1 MDGLIET
8 DRDHLSEV
16 RACRRPGTQGRGRE
30 RGTGGRERV
39 GRECTDVKAVH
50 AHLATER
57 LGRHDGARVVLRCE
71 VCFVVFFV
79 PVASFASFIALLAS
93 LAFLVFVDAVG
104 NGSSPTAHTDVRSS
118 FCLLVRRPVQQ
129 RVTASEIPEGSGG
142 AERVCLTVR
151 VPSTT
156 HGSTAT
162 APRRRRARTCDQP
175 PINNKG
181 PKQQRTPARRKQQQL
196 HCCSSQRLS
205 LTKSAACRT

>member
-1 MDGLIET
+1 MGLATGECGE
-8 DRDHLSEV
+8 R
-16 RACRRPGTQGRGRE
+16 GRGRE

-79 PVASFASFIALLAS
+79 PVASFASFIAFPRFPRFPRLCRGGQERQLIYGAHRRALL
-93 LAFLVFVDAVG
+93 FLFAR
-104 NGSSPTAHTDVRSS
+104 SPAP
-118 FCLLVRRPVQQ
+118 C
-129 RVTASEIPEGSGG
+129 TASERPEGSGG